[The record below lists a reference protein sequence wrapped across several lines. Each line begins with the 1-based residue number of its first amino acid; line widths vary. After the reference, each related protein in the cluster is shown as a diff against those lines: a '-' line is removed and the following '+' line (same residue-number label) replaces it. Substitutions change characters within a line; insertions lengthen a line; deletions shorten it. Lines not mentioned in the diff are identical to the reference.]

1 MPLCIVLQNTNDMC
15 IAMPATSDMPCMK
28 MKHAWHAYG
37 MQALVLQ
44 AHQAGHHVKHVLETE
59 THAKTETETLET
71 ETETTK
77 R

>member
-1 MPLCIVLQNTNDMC
+1 MQLKVKT
-15 IAMPATSDMPCMK
+15 
-28 MKHAWHAYG
+28 KHAYE

-59 THAKTETETLET
+59 TNAKTETEMLET